1 MSITLKDIINLKVF
15 KEAKILTNLK
25 DQLDYPVDAISVM
38 EYPVENFVRTNEIVL
53 STCMSCEDEEIF
65 NKFILDMANLDATA
79 LVIALGCYV
88 DEIPDNIIQIAEENS
103 LAVITI
109 PWELRFSEIVES
121 VFTLLAKEKNLEV
134 EKYRLVKDILITKF
148 LEKLS
153 LERALQYIEK
163 NLNIPCA
170 LLDSNKIEIAKSK
183 DFKKSVTGLKDLD
196 SDVFLYKIE
205 HSNILFAYLL
215 FDTKDKNINSKNKS
229 SYDQMVHH
237 NIVNPLLLWFERNQT
252 IYEMEIHHKEKFI
265 LNLID
270 DKDIDYEKMIS
281 LGKSYGFNL
290 EKPYIALVGKL
301 DSLEKIENEENIK
314 LLKDLAIRLAKSE
327 NKECLVAFRNTFL
340 IIFLENKDESIEEYK
355 SFIKKFDLS
364 IQNLYPG
371 VEFVWGIG
379 GVHEN
384 TNSIYYSYMD
394 AIMSLKNGILY
405 SGDHINTMSATLEYK
420 IYAELIKNKNIMDIV
435 EKVLKDVEESG
446 SKDLMNTLYEYY
458 ANNRNISKTA
468 EKIFLHRQ
476 SLNYRL
482 KKAESITGLSLDNPK
497 ESFLLELCV
506 KLYHYNKLSQL

>member
-1 MSITLKDIINLKVF
+1 M
-15 KEAKILTNLK
+15 
-25 DQLDYPVDAISVM
+25 
-38 EYPVENFVRTNEIVL
+38 
-53 STCMSCEDEEIF
+53 
-65 NKFILDMANLDATA
+65 
-79 LVIALGCYV
+79 
-88 DEIPDNIIQIAEENS
+88 
-103 LAVITI
+103 
-109 PWELRFSEIVES
+109 
-121 VFTLLAKEKNLEV
+121 
-134 EKYRLVKDILITKF
+134 
-148 LEKLS
+148 
-153 LERALQYIEK
+153 
-163 NLNIPCA
+163 
-170 LLDSNKIEIAKSK
+170 LDSNKIEIAKSK

-270 DKDIDYEKMIS
+270 DKNIDYEKMIS

-371 VEFVWGIG
+371 VEFVWGI
-379 GVHEN
+379 
-384 TNSIYYSYMD
+384 
-394 AIMSLKNGILY
+394 
-405 SGDHINTMSATLEYK
+405 
-420 IYAELIKNKNIMDIV
+420 
-435 EKVLKDVEESG
+435 
-446 SKDLMNTLYEYY
+446 
-458 ANNRNISKTA
+458 
-468 EKIFLHRQ
+468 
-476 SLNYRL
+476 
-482 KKAESITGLSLDNPK
+482 
-497 ESFLLELCV
+497 
-506 KLYHYNKLSQL
+506 